1 MDGLPLWSYEVVE
14 EGLFEL
20 GGTVVIPDVG
30 RCGSRP
36 IRRTEAAGKFLS
48 VDLSFINAHS

>member
-1 MDGLPLWSYEVVE
+1 MLGLGLGYEVVE

>member
-1 MDGLPLWSYEVVE
+1 MDGLQLLSYKVVE

-36 IRRTEAAGKFLS
+36 IQRTEAAGKFLR
-48 VDLSFINAHS
+48 VDLSFIYVHS